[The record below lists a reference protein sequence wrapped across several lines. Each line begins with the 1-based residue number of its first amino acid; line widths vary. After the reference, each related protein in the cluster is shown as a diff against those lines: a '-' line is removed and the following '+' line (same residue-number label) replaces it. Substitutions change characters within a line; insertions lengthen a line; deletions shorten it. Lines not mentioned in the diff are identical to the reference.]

1 MCSVC
6 EGLGLNSGH
15 PENKIACGFRAERVV
30 YAPGFWRPYRLSLF
44 CLQSMCVYSPVG
56 FSDTSSEDSVFLQ
69 RREFFEIMC
78 FYGYNCGYVSS
89 LDVAVLDA
97 MTSFAIAVTTLFLHM
112 ILHQRSTTDH
122 CREALI
128 ENSLRL
134 SSRASSR

>member
-56 FSDTSSEDSVFLQ
+56 FSDTSSEDSVFFQ
-69 RREFFEIMC
+69 RREFFEVMC
-78 FYGYNCGYVSS
+78 FGAYTVGQQGKFS
-89 LDVAVLDA
+89 LGTGSILNRKK
-97 MTSFAIAVTTLFLHM
+97 IPTTGSRR
-112 ILHQRSTTDH
+112 ILAEGDFRK
-122 CREALI
+122 
-128 ENSLRL
+128 
-134 SSRASSR
+134 